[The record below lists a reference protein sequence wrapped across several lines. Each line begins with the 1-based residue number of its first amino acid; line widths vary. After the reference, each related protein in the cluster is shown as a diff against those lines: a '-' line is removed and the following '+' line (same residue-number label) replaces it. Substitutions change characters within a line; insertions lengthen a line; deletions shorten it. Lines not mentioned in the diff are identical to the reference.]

1 MSHPRFEGDITGS
14 MTDGRA
20 GARQCRKSDLL
31 LIPHRYTWRFKP
43 FSILEPSDTCE
54 HTFPTSHHIRDP
66 LEVIPR
72 EVVGQAPSRRA
83 SHPPRAVSDPSRTVS
98 QTLAACD
105 AFIKT
110 YKISLRSLHK
120 AFTDQRILEA
130 LPIELWERIIDAIY
144 PHDIYDATEHVLTRR
159 TLASC
164 ALVCRSWRIRA
175 QSWIFHAIRL
185 GDVPT
190 LRRFADLLTRTPA
203 IGPLVQK
210 LYLVG
215 WLLHAPASVVTAMP
229 LILGGKLPKLGSI
242 VIFRSSEPPRTRDR
256 RSGRRVLPH
265 LPIHPRRPLSF
276 RLFASSLRYLR
287 VEGLVFPSFV
297 DFARAMQSVSEI
309 SELACVRVRWSPP
322 SMPPSLPY
330 AASRISFRKLEKLTI
345 RQLGMRAVEILLS
358 SIGPSLSC
366 LDIDVP
372 HFDKPTAENSDDVRN
387 NYEANC
393 SLSAFH
399 NLHALRLA
407 FSPSPGLDMI
417 VLNLVRG
424 YLHSWFPPLGGLLE
438 LAPLAPDLHSNSP
451 VPVWSLTR
459 ERFVAILS
467 HVGRIADDI
476 LASTQAGVVI
486 RIKDRKPLRHWWWC
500 QQVLG
505 CFPALVRAD
514 RVRLKFA
521 EQSELG

>member
-1 MSHPRFEGDITGS
+1 
-14 MTDGRA
+14 
-20 GARQCRKSDLL
+20 
-31 LIPHRYTWRFKP
+31 
-43 FSILEPSDTCE
+43 
-54 HTFPTSHHIRDP
+54 
-66 LEVIPR
+66 
-72 EVVGQAPSRRA
+72 
-83 SHPPRAVSDPSRTVS
+83 
-98 QTLAACD
+98 
-105 AFIKT
+105 
-110 YKISLRSLHK
+110 
-120 AFTDQRILEA
+120 
-130 LPIELWERIIDAIY
+130 PIELWERIIDAIY

-309 SELACVRVRWSPP
+309 SELACVRVR
-322 SMPPSLPY
+322 
-330 AASRISFRKLEKLTI
+330 
-345 RQLGMRAVEILLS
+345 
-358 SIGPSLSC
+358 
-366 LDIDVP
+366 
-372 HFDKPTAENSDDVRN
+372 
-387 NYEANC
+387 
-393 SLSAFH
+393 
-399 NLHALRLA
+399 
-407 FSPSPGLDMI
+407 
-417 VLNLVRG
+417 
-424 YLHSWFPPLGGLLE
+424 
-438 LAPLAPDLHSNSP
+438 
-451 VPVWSLTR
+451 
-459 ERFVAILS
+459 
-467 HVGRIADDI
+467 
-476 LASTQAGVVI
+476 
-486 RIKDRKPLRHWWWC
+486 
-500 QQVLG
+500 
-505 CFPALVRAD
+505 
-514 RVRLKFA
+514 
-521 EQSELG
+521 